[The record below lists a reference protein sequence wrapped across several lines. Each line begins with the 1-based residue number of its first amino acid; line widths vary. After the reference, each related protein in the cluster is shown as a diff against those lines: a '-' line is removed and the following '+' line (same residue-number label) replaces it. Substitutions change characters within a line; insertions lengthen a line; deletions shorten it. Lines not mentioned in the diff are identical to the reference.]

1 VGTVNQDDSPFPQL
15 LASQPIKHRFPT
27 KNPEDPIVEASAV
40 TARLEYG
47 DVCGAQRYVARIVG
61 RDTAQLDA
69 PEIARATI
77 ETLAE
82 SACDGIIAP
91 LLALAIG
98 GVPLA
103 LAFKAASTL
112 DSMIGHIE
120 PPYTFLGRASARLDD
135 VACYLPARITAF
147 LIAGCAPLVG
157 ADARRA
163 FAVLRAD
170 GHRHRSP
177 NAGRPEAAMAGALGV
192 RLGGCKP
199 LRWCCSR
206 GRVFRRGP
214 CGAHD
219 RRRATGRRTCRRKR
233 GHLRRN
239 DRRGALR
246 PRIAKT
252 SEIVTAKFVGEND
265 STPAHGGDLVAIGRR
280 YGVDP
285 ASLLD
290 FSANVNPAGPPA
302 PLLRALEAGVRDV
315 AALGRYPDP
324 DAASLRYALA
334 RTFDIEPEAII
345 VANGAA
351 ALISTA
357 LAALRPGRCVVPTPA
372 FSEYRFAIRAAGAQ
386 FYALPLDAEVDFALD
401 PQRVCAAVCGHAA
414 EVCVITNPH
423 NPSGSLTA
431 PGILGSLVTAVR
443 GLGTATIVDEAFID
457 YSPSSSITRE
467 AATTPQLVV
476 IRSLTKFF
484 GVPSLRVGYAVAHPD
499 FVRRM
504 RAQLPS

>member
-1 VGTVNQDDSPFPQL
+1 
-15 LASQPIKHRFPT
+15 
-27 KNPEDPIVEASAV
+27 
-40 TARLEYG
+40 
-47 DVCGAQRYVARIVG
+47 
-61 RDTAQLDA
+61 
-69 PEIARATI
+69 
-77 ETLAE
+77 
-82 SACDGIIAP
+82 
-91 LLALAIG
+91 
-98 GVPLA
+98 
-103 LAFKAASTL
+103 
-112 DSMIGHIE
+112 
-120 PPYTFLGRASARLDD
+120 
-135 VACYLPARITAF
+135 
-147 LIAGCAPLVG
+147 
-157 ADARRA
+157 
-163 FAVLRAD
+163 
-170 GHRHRSP
+170 
-177 NAGRPEAAMAGALGV
+177 
-192 RLGGCKP
+192 
-199 LRWCCSR
+199 
-206 GRVFRRGP
+206 
-214 CGAHD
+214 
-219 RRRATGRRTCRRKR
+219 
-233 GHLRRN
+233 
-239 DRRGALR
+239 
-246 PRIAKT
+246 
-252 SEIVTAKFVGEND
+252 VTAKFVGEND

-401 PQRVCAAVCGHAA
+401 PQRVCAAVCAHAA

-504 RAQLPS
+504 RAQLPSWPVTALAIDALTEALADAAYKQRTVAENARARAVLEVELRKLHLHVAPAAANYVLVRLPAASLRAAELVRRLIIDYHIVARDCSTYDGMENGSYIRVAVRSPEDNLRLCAALSATLDRGHACPSRPVPSRNSAVRRK